1 MNNVDKSYSFYKKHI
16 YDEKKIE
23 LLKEYNL
30 KVAGHVHSVIWELFC
45 ALLTGQKAEGNTGAD
60 LIGWEVKS
68 AKGHGNFEYQYHRN
82 AHLEKLEEDAVV
94 SHIFCSYSEDYDG
107 VVVKALKGA
116 ELREKY
122 FDVWK
127 PECITSYSN
136 PAILRYRKNVSYNY
150 VQDKGLLV
158 LKIEKGILTFRND
171 QFIEQLRIR

>member
-1 MNNVDKSYSFYKKHI
+1 MSNIDSGYGFYKQHI
-16 YDEKKIE
+16 YDEQKIK

-45 ALLTGQKAEGNTGAD
+45 ALLTGQKAEGITGAD
-60 LIGWEVKS
+60 LNGWEVKS
-68 AKGHGNFEYQYHRN
+68 AKGKGNFEYQYHRH
-82 AHLEKLEEDAVV
+82 AHLEKLDEDAIV

-107 VVVKALKGA
+107 VIVKAMKGS

-127 PECITSYSN
+127 PECIEKYRN
-136 PAILRYRKNVSYNY
+136 PDNLRYRKNVSFKE

-158 LKIEKGILTFRND
+158 LKIEKGQLTFRND
-171 QFIEQLRIR
+171 EFIEQLKIR